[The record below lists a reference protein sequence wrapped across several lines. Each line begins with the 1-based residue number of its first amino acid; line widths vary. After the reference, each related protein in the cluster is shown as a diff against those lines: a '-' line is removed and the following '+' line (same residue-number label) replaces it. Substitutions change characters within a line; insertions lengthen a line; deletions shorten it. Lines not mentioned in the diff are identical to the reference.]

1 MASDKRHRSNDLCLL
16 SFSGSG
22 KAGALR
28 ASYAHRS
35 GVQHPAT
42 LGNPFPRL
50 QAPAFPC
57 TGQSI
62 APGNRKDHPTLTKTE
77 AEAVDLTLLF
87 THDLLITGLPLYH
100 HSRKTKSFW
109 VRYDVDGQMKQI
121 RFFSVLTWRATMLI
135 TFQDGKSITLH
146 DIEEEGRFAS
156 LFPPDVMQSLKRNA
170 ETGGNVIPP
179 LKLIDA
185 QGTGKVIVTRT
196 RFRGHAVDVLHN
208 LSDGKPLF
216 QTVWIVDLL
225 RLRAKVGIGLM
236 PDPVFSPAFPIS
248 AYLEAA
254 SMTGRIVEDAELA
267 QLSLTGAVSKIP
279 LPPVSDIRQRLL
291 DWQSASN
298 PDLKKHLKRTIYDDY
313 FPST

>member
-1 MASDKRHRSNDLCLL
+1 MGR
-16 SFSGSG
+16 FI
-22 KAGALR
+22 ALVTER
-28 ASYAHRS
+28 I
-35 GVQHPAT
+35 P
-42 LGNPFPRL
+42 
-50 QAPAFPC
+50 
-57 TGQSI
+57 
-62 APGNRKDHPTLTKTE
+62 PTLAKTE

-87 THDLLITGLPLYH
+87 THDLLIAGLPLYH

-109 VRYDVDGQMKQI
+109 VRYDIDGQMKHI
-121 RFFSVLTWRATMLI
+121 RFFSVLTWRATLLF
-135 TFQDGKSITLH
+135 TLQEGKSITLH
-146 DIEEEGRFAS
+146 EVEEEGRLAS
-156 LFPPDVMQSLKRNA
+156 VFPSDVMQSLKRNA

-185 QGTGKVIVTRT
+185 KGRAKAIVTRT

-208 LSDGKPLF
+208 LSEGKPLF

-225 RLRAKVGIGLM
+225 RLHAKLGIRLVR
-236 PDPVFSPAFPIS
+236 DTAFSPVFPIS

-254 SMTGRIVEDAELA
+254 AMTGRIVEDTELA
-267 QLSLTGAVSKIP
+267 KLSLTGAVSRIP

-291 DWQSASN
+291 DWQSLAN